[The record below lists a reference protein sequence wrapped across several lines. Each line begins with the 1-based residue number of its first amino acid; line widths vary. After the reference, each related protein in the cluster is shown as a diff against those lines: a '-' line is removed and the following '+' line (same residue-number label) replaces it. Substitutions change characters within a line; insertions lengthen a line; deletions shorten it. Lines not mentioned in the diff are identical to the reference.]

1 MTFDAT
7 RLAKKHL
14 AACML
19 AFVMVG
25 YSTIPAFATQTE
37 TTSYMMPVTAQ
48 IGLSASGCSN
58 SPGPYVTLDG
68 ALDLSPIS
76 AQFTFQNNAD
86 GTHSYT
92 STATASAVPQGAT
105 ITIPKQPVNGGVGG
119 NPYIFVQLIDGSGN
133 PLTAPVFLGRCVQ
146 GNMDG
151 FATFSM
157 PTTLTAEVSAMKC
170 DNTASDIDFGGTMT
184 TDTSVTAKVIFTNNA
199 DGTHT
204 NSQVV
209 SAQILPSGVS
219 IEFPKQPS
227 LGGVGGNPWIYLQ
240 FQDGNGT
247 PIGSSALLGRCV
259 QNF

>member
-76 AQFTFQNNAD
+76 TIHIPEQRRRNAFVYVHR
-86 GTHSYT
+86 HSKR
-92 STATASAVPQGAT
+92 STAGCHNHHPKTAGQWRSGR
-105 ITIPKQPVNGGVGG
+105 QPV
-119 NPYIFVQLIDGSGN
+119 YL
-133 PLTAPVFLGRCVQ
+133 R
-146 GNMDG
+146 
-151 FATFSM
+151 
-157 PTTLTAEVSAMKC
+157 PT
-170 DNTASDIDFGGTMT
+170 N
-184 TDTSVTAKVIFTNNA
+184 
-199 DGTHT
+199 
-204 NSQVV
+204 
-209 SAQILPSGVS
+209 
-219 IEFPKQPS
+219 
-227 LGGVGGNPWIYLQ
+227 
-240 FQDGNGT
+240 
-247 PIGSSALLGRCV
+247 
-259 QNF
+259 